1 MRLLTLRVAMLSHL
15 AFTAS
20 MSKRVACVGFVAALA
35 AGPLWAKED
44 PGDKTILNHMTF
56 WRQHYTL
63 DGPVMRKGEDLE
75 KIKLISAGKEV
86 AKWLGFETALPPQ
99 GWQRTEFDDSGWLR
113 KPVCEPK
120 SPWMKLLCLRGRFRV
135 DNPQKATGLALS
147 LRYRGGMA
155 VYLNGKEIARAH
167 LQPGASPT
175 DLAEDYAAADF
186 MELRERAAIPL
197 PKNQLRKGVNVL
209 AIEVHRS
216 AQRESAVS
224 MVDKKIAF
232 DAGTCG
238 IAEVKLMAAPGD
250 EVSPNV
256 SRPAGLQVWNSHLLV
271 TDFEA
276 DYGDPNEPLGPIRIL
291 APRGGAGSGKV
302 VVGSKSAIK
311 GLAATVSELRAKG
324 GGARIATSAIQVRF
338 AQPASYGW
346 EGDYGLR
353 GMSPICFDALH
364 ETAPEEIKVG
374 DARVGNPNERRAE
387 RRRRTD
393 LGHGRGAAQRA
404 GGRLQRPACRQCR
417 RPADRHCADRSEGL
431 PLEGAGA
438 ERLRHVR

>member
-86 AKWLGFETALPPQ
+86 AKWLGFETVLPPL

-155 VYLNGKEIARAH
+155 VYLNGKEIARAIFS
-167 LQPGASPT
+167 PARRPRTWPRTTRRPTSWNSASGRQSHSPRT
-175 DLAEDYAAADF
+175 NS
-186 MELRERAAIPL
+186 ERASTSWP
-197 PKNQLRKGVNVL
+197 
-209 AIEVHRS
+209 
-216 AQRESAVS
+216 
-224 MVDKKIAF
+224 
-232 DAGTCG
+232 
-238 IAEVKLMAAPGD
+238 
-250 EVSPNV
+250 
-256 SRPAGLQVWNSHLLV
+256 
-271 TDFEA
+271 
-276 DYGDPNEPLGPIRIL
+276 
-291 APRGGAGSGKV
+291 
-302 VVGSKSAIK
+302 SKST
-311 GLAATVSELRAKG
+311 AAHN
-324 GGARIATSAIQVRF
+324 
-338 AQPASYGW
+338 AS
-346 EGDYGLR
+346 
-353 GMSPICFDALH
+353 
-364 ETAPEEIKVG
+364 
-374 DARVGNPNERRAE
+374 RR
-387 RRRRTD
+387 
-393 LGHGRGAAQRA
+393 
-404 GGRLQRPACRQCR
+404 
-417 RPADRHCADRSEGL
+417 
-431 PLEGAGA
+431 
-438 ERLRHVR
+438 